1 MRLYFIPFAC
11 SLAVRAALDEA
22 GLAAEF
28 IQAGPGDR
36 TLPGGR
42 SFRELN
48 PLGQV
53 PVLELDDGDV
63 LTEGPAILQYIAD
76 RAPEAGLAPA
86 PGTQQRYHLQKWLNF
101 VSTELHKF
109 VFTPLMSRDVPAEA
123 RSYALG
129 NARPRLD
136 YLSSHL
142 SSRDFLMDRF
152 SVADAYLLA
161 VLNWCESGGID
172 IAAWPV
178 LKEYRSR
185 LRKWPS
191 LARAMQAERPL
202 LEAA

>member
-36 TLPGGR
+36 TLPDGR

-53 PVLELDDGDV
+53 PVLELDDGDM

-76 RAPEAGLAPA
+76 RTPEAGLAPA

-109 VFTPLMSRDVPAEA
+109 VFTPLMSRDAPAEA

-129 NARPRLD
+129 NAQARLD
-136 YLSSHL
+136 YLSNHL
-142 SSRDFLMDRF
+142 SGRDFLMDRF
-152 SVADAYLLA
+152 SIADAYLLA

-172 IAAWPV
+172 IAAWPM